1 MHSNL
6 FVQVLSFATV
16 SEGYDSSC
24 FDSDTTPSF
33 YESLSKYPLLII
45 TILVLDQ
52 GGYLEG
58 LVLEDM
64 LLAGV
69 SMAAGRWI
77 HIKMRY
83 MYVYAD

>member
-6 FVQVLSFATV
+6 FVQALSFATV

-24 FDSDTTPSF
+24 FDSDTAPSF

-45 TILVLDQ
+45 TILVLEPIAPPWQ
-52 GGYLEG
+52 TCVGGY
-58 LVLEDM
+58 V
-64 LLAGV
+64 V
-69 SMAAGRWI
+69 SWSFYGCRWI
-77 HIKMRY
+77 HIKMTY